1 MAEISQQQLLN
12 FIYEDTGSVPPPTE
26 PDKFLDEE
34 DEYNNSDMENK
45 MLNFITGGNNNVS
58 EKKDTSI
65 IKTIAEAE
73 QIPNTIE
80 YHMKMGIPLMDE
92 VDYLSSEEHKRNL
105 GIIEEQQDMSA
116 TDKTRE
122 EFDSFIEYLENL
134 SPEEKAEE
142 AEALKKSM
150 LGLDEEGEYVLQ
162 TGVLRRAGVIEQIMA
177 ESDPVKLMQFA
188 KGVSLVGAYTDDSIT
203 EGLSILREY
212 TPVLY
217 DGINKAMTGFG
228 RYSEADT
235 PRELSGTILESF
247 GSVAEFAETVP
258 VLGGLFAPRTAVS
271 NLRRAGKKAL
281 REAKRLETARRYNPD
296 GAILATMETA
306 EEARI
311 AAKQVA
317 DSEVELSNQL
327 IKEFEAKTGKVIS
340 TETNGRLSIDPELA
354 RQAGRDTAVGVTER
368 DAGVQSLF
376 LGEDTITSPIL
387 DPSKFNGIVAVAAEL
402 KQRKPEAFDNN
413 KTVIDNLLD
422 LTVSKDMIEDQD
434 LIDLLNKYGLS
445 FENYVLTVVGS
456 GSDAGKV
463 LNALSQIKRRKPPNV
478 IEADKAAAK
487 VREAGD
493 LRRGVMRIE
502 NVRRGGLV
510 SQIATAARN
519 LTSGAIR
526 APMESLGNVMD
537 TAIYTAQ
544 NKGIVAGI
552 GSLLSRDNW
561 SGSFSNM
568 KYMFSRPDVAKGY
581 SDLILER
588 PELAKQFD
596 AMYNN
601 INEIQKLTGRGSG
614 GRLDTVLSEMEDV
627 VDVLNTPNRW
637 QEFLIRRGQ
646 FFGELERLTKRHYGI
661 DLIDAL
667 NEGKLK
673 DLMNDASSVKPEKAP
688 SFISL
693 VDEATTK
700 ALDVTYAKQPEV
712 PIFRE
717 LSAFITRNGLTVAIP
732 FPRFMFNSMELMG
745 QYAAG
750 SSIPL
755 TRKVK
760 DLVTLSNSGPLT
772 SKDRQRITRNLM
784 GMAAVGAGYWY
795 RNSEEAPPEYNQ
807 VAVGSEAQMDTTPTY
822 PMAHFLYLGEATKR
836 LKEGTFDDWFD
847 GQEFVELFTGSN
859 FRTGV
864 GNSILEEVAQIADA
878 TDLTAEETVGRAAGR
893 ALGNYLTTWAV
904 PFAQIIDS
912 ERALDIRGTEYKDV
926 AKDPTLDGVAAFGN
940 EIKRSFQQRG
950 FGLSAE
956 EEAALPI
963 KEYPFYPDGKERLSP
978 AFKLAGVSLTSR
990 PSNEGEYLMSLGF
1003 DYRQFGSKSKV
1014 PTIQRYEQ
1022 RLINGHMGTLVEI
1035 AQSYETILRQ
1045 EYQEANEILR
1055 EEFTEE
1061 EYVANKL
1068 RPLISEE
1075 LTSFKREVR
1084 DIVETEGSPYAR
1096 AMITYRRI
1104 QPQFRKL
1111 ATTDFVERYGRNP
1124 DPSSTEDLQVLTEIA
1139 QIYKEAY

>member
-92 VDYLSSEEHKRNL
+92 EDYRSSEEHKRNL